1 MSLIG
6 IKEFEE
12 FLIIVLNVDFCIG
25 DKTWYI
31 IGVITGDDF
40 GVMIGDDLGS
50 EVTGVITGDI
60 LVVRLGV
67 HIDSS

>member
-1 MSLIG
+1 
-6 IKEFEE
+6 
-12 FLIIVLNVDFCIG
+12 
-25 DKTWYI
+25 
-31 IGVITGDDF
+31 
-40 GVMIGDDLGS
+40 MIGDDLGS